1 MVEEVDYNRRHPD
14 SSFDTE
20 YPYNQATITR
30 SGHEFYINDAPGKES
45 LKIAHTKGTYIE
57 INETGKLT
65 QVVVDKAYSYFKDG
79 VTETI
84 DGHKDVIIVGALK
97 TTVENSVEE
106 ITAGNRYNTIGGDA
120 VLTVAQSFQET
131 ILNDHGE
138 VVGGKRTSRIEGSLE
153 TSILGDK
160 VETVE
165 GAKVDGLSKDWF
177 IKAGGGIEMQADGT
191 IRLKCKKFVLDA
203 EEIVL
208 TTSTGNIKITAAG
221 IIDAKGKQI
230 RLNE

>member
-1 MVEEVDYNRRHPD
+1 MSDVDYNRRHPD

-45 LKIAHTKGTYIE
+45 LKIAHRTGTYFE

-65 QVVVDKAYSYFKDG
+65 QVVVDKAYNYFKDG
-79 VTETI
+79 LTETV
-84 DGHKDVIIVGALK
+84 DGHKDVLIVGAFK
-97 TTVENSVEE
+97 TTIENSAEE
-106 ITAGNRYNTIGGDA
+106 ITAGNKYVTIGGDS
-120 VLTVAQSFQET
+120 VFTVAQSYQET
-131 ILNDHGE
+131 ILNDYGE
-138 VVGGKRTSRIEGSLE
+138 VIGGKKISRIEGSVE
-153 TSILGDK
+153 SSILGDK

-177 IKAGGGIEMQADGT
+177 TKAGGGIEMQADGT
-191 IRLKCKKFVLDA
+191 IRFKCKNFIIDA
-203 EEIVL
+203 EEITL
-208 TTSTGNIKITAAG
+208 NTSVGNIKITAAG

-230 RLNE
+230 HLNE